1 MGKYTMSDQR
11 GEGEIDAHKLS
22 GEEQGPNQVKNP
34 PYVPIW
40 VRLCCFCF
48 CLDEIKENG
57 FSSPPEF
64 QENPAKTTHVR
75 RNGSKVEISAA
86 DLTVGD
92 IVEVKEGDLVPADIR
107 IIKSDGFKVDQSC
120 LTGESEP
127 KSKKPEFSH
136 ENPFETENLAFF
148 NTRATE

>member
-1 MGKYTMSDQR
+1 MSDQR
-11 GEGEIDAHKLS
+11 GEVEIDAHKLS
-22 GEEQGPNQVKNP
+22 VEELCKRFNTNIESGLTKEQVVESKEEQGPNQVKNP

-64 QENPAKTTHVR
+64 QENPAKTAHVR

-107 IIKSDGFKVDQSC
+107 IIKSDGFKVNIFTILWSTT
-120 LTGESEP
+120 L
-127 KSKKPEFSH
+127 
-136 ENPFETENLAFF
+136 N
-148 NTRATE
+148 